1 MCGKRCDAGRL
12 NVGCWVMDIWMFS
25 LAFPFSRGTAVGAPP
40 KHAGVRMRTSPQL
53 EARSA
58 WAFSEAGKLVRIT
71 AS

>member
-1 MCGKRCDAGRL
+1 
-12 NVGCWVMDIWMFS
+12 MDIWMFS